1 MTSSLPGAAI
11 STHICETHLDD
22 RAIHEATKE
31 TANSLSAKDVGFTRD
46 QTVGD
51 QVRQAIGGAK
61 WDKKV
66 RIFLH
71 IFLMPGTH

>member
-1 MTSSLPGAAI
+1 MTSSFPGAAT
-11 STHICETHLDD
+11 SAHLAETRLND

-31 TANSLSAKDVGFTRD
+31 TANSLPARDVGFTRD

-71 IFLMPGTH
+71 SF